1 MKEECRYVVSRVD
14 RSAVRQSGAT
24 VAADTSSRRVV
35 PIVDHQEVRRTV
47 GMLFQLEAVELE
59 RQRLKQQSQSNITA
73 PVLEL
78 TYKNCGVS
86 CRNV

>member
-1 MKEECRYVVSRVD
+1 
-14 RSAVRQSGAT
+14 
-24 VAADTSSRRVV
+24 
-35 PIVDHQEVRRTV
+35 
-47 GMLFQLEAVELE
+47 MLFQLEAVELE